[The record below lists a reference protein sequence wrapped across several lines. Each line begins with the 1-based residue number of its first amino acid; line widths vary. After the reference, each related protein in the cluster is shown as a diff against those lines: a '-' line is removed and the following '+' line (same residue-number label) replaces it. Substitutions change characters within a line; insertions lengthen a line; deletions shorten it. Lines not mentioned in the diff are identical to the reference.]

1 MLEDFFT
8 IFANQSICKDLAKK
22 KTDCMINTIQF
33 LLYKRGR
40 LTEYAYPPQS
50 SP

>member
-8 IFANQSICKDLAKK
+8 IFANQSIPEDLAKK

-33 LLYKRGR
+33 LYI
-40 LTEYAYPPQS
+40 
-50 SP
+50 